1 MKRLFLFALL
11 LLSIAPA
18 FGQISII
25 VRVEDSLTREP
36 VTGATVRTLT
46 KPVVGA
52 VTEVN
57 GTARI
62 ANVPIVVKSLTVSAI
77 GYETESFPIAARNA
91 LTTIAPGDS
100 AQPDSTQTGV
110 TTTSDTLVFRL
121 KPTAEAIDEVTVT
134 ATRTNSRIEDLPIK
148 VEVLGQEDMNEESAV
163 VPGNVSS
170 ILGDISIIHVQRTS
184 AVNGNQAIR
193 MQGLDPKYTQI
204 LRDGLPLYEGFS
216 GNLGVLQI
224 PPLDLKQIEIL
235 KGSVSTLYGGGAI
248 GGLINIVSKS
258 PTSEKPEFTA
268 LINRSGLKESNGNA
282 YYAQR
287 YSGGKIGLTLFAGYT
302 NQQAVDATGDGFTD
316 SPGIRQFNLHPRFFW
331 NPSDCTRL
339 NIGYAYTNEHREGG
353 YLPALEGSQPGAY
366 RNITDLQRYTVDFN
380 ANHNTSEANA
390 VSVKGA
396 VSTFNRQNT
405 DYQKLSDGK
414 QSSVYLEAN
423 DLIRFGKHQLIGGAN
438 LTVEAFRKNRD
449 STRLVDYTYQTIGAF
464 VQDDYQLTDK
474 IAVQAGLR
482 FDQHNT
488 FGSFLLP
495 RLSVKLKPADPW
507 TVRLSVGTGYKT
519 PNLFVNQTPGQLG
532 VSLIF
537 PRLLPIDVATVK
549 AERSVGANADIAYN
563 KTFANGLSVQVDQAF
578 YYTVINAPV
587 VSAFA
592 NVSSNLGPYTQLI
605 NAPYDLFSVGTDTY
619 VRLEYEAYELYL
631 GYNHTLAR
639 RNGPSS
645 RGPSSPG
652 STDNTYLP
660 LAPQDK
666 FSTTLAWESEHFRFG
681 IETAYVGTQYLYDN
695 RRVANYWFFAGAAEY
710 HYNDHWRLVLNAENL
725 FNVKQANYETVVTDP
740 VTQPA
745 FRPVW
750 APLEGRIVNLALKYT
765 L

>member
-1 MKRLFLFALL
+1 MKPQFLFVLL
-11 LLSIAPA
+11 LLAIAPA
-18 FGQISII
+18 FGQTTLLI
-25 VRVEDSLTREP
+25 RVEDSLTHEP
-36 VTGATVRTLT
+36 VIGATVRTLT
-46 KPVVGA
+46 KPVIGA
-52 VTEVN
+52 VTDVN
-57 GTARI
+57 G
-62 ANVPIVVKSLTVSAI
+62 VVSIYNLPTGIKTLTVSAVS
-77 GYETESFPIAARNA
+77 YETSQFAVPTRTAPVVAAP
-91 LTTIAPGDS
+91 TPTDS
-100 AQPDSTQTGV
+100 TRLDSTQRDSTQLAV
-110 TTTSDTLVFRL
+110 VAKPDTLVFRL
-121 KPTAEAIDEVTVT
+121 KPTTEAIDEVTVT

-248 GGLINIVSKS
+248 GGMINIVSKS

-282 YYAQR
+282 YYSQR
-287 YSGGKIGLTLFAGYT
+287 YAGGKTGLTLFTGYT
-302 NQQAVDATGDGFTD
+302 DQQAVDVTGDGFTD
-316 SPGIRQFNLHPRFFW
+316 SPLIRQFNLHPRFFW
-331 NPSDCTRL
+331 NPSDRTKL
-339 NIGYAYTNEHREGG
+339 NVGYAYTKEHREGG
-353 YLPALEGSQPGAY
+353 YLPALEGSLPNGY
-366 RNITDLQRYTVDFN
+366 RNVTDLQRHTVDFN
-380 ANHNTSEANA
+380 ASHNTSDANV
-390 VSVKGA
+390 VSFKGA
-396 VSTFNRQNT
+396 VSTFHRQNT

-423 DLIRFGKHQLIGGAN
+423 DFVRFGKHQFIGGAN

-482 FDQHNT
+482 VDHHNT
-488 FGSFLLP
+488 FGNFLLP

-519 PNLFVNQTPGQLG
+519 PNLFVNQTPGALN

-549 AERSVGANADIAYN
+549 AEHSVGANADIAYN
-563 KTFANGLSVQVDQAF
+563 KTFENGLSVQVDQAF
-578 YYTVINAPV
+578 YYTTVNSPV

-592 NVSSNLGPYTQLI
+592 SVSSNLGPYTQLI
-605 NAPYDLFSVGTDTY
+605 NAPYNLFSVGTDTY
-619 VRLEYEAYELYL
+619 VRLEYGDYELYL

-639 RNGPSS
+639 RNGPYRQYVPAAGSAGQILDHARLGKRAFPVRYRNGL
-645 RGPSSPG
+645 RG
-652 STDNTYLP
+652 NAVP
-660 LAPQDK
+660 LQQPA
-666 FSTTLAWESEHFRFG
+666 
-681 IETAYVGTQYLYDN
+681 
-695 RRVANYWFFAGAAEY
+695 RREL
-710 HYNDHWRLVLNAENL
+710 LVL
-725 FNVKQANYETVVTDP
+725 
-740 VTQPA
+740 
-745 FRPVW
+745 RRGCRI
-750 APLEGRIVNLALKYT
+750 PLQ
-765 L
+765 

>member
-1 MKRLFLFALL
+1 MMKQFLFGLL
-11 LLSIAPA
+11 LLAVVPA
-18 FGQISII
+18 FGQTSVV
-25 VRVEDSLTREP
+25 VRVEDSLTREL
-36 VTGATVRTLT
+36 VIGATVRTLT

-52 VTEVN
+52 VTDVN
-57 GTARI
+57 GI
-62 ANVPIVVKSLTVSAI
+62 AQITNLPMNIKTLTVSAI
-77 GYETESFPIAARNA
+77 GYETGQFSIPARNA
-91 LTTIAPGDS
+91 PAVAVP
-100 AQPDSTQTGV
+100 ADSTQRDSIQTI
-110 TTTSDTLVFRL
+110 SAASPDTLVFRL
-121 KPTAEAIDEVTVT
+121 KTMTESIEEVTVT

-170 ILGDISIIHVQRTS
+170 ILGDISIIHIQRTS

-224 PPLDLKQIEIL
+224 PPLDLKQVEIV

-248 GGLINIVSKS
+248 GGMINIVSKS

-282 YYAQR
+282 YYSQR
-287 YSGGKIGLTLFAGYT
+287 YGGGKTGLTLFAGYT
-302 NQQAVDATGDGFTD
+302 NQQAVDVTGDGFTD

-331 NPSDCTRL
+331 NPSDRTKL

-353 YLPALEGSQPGAY
+353 YLPALEGSQPNAY
-366 RNITDLQRYTVDFN
+366 RNITDLQRHTVDFN
-380 ANHNTSEANA
+380 ASHNTSDVNT
-390 VSVKGA
+390 VSFKGA
-396 VSTFNRQNT
+396 VSTFHRQNT

-414 QSSVYLEAN
+414 QSSIYLEAN
-423 DLIRFGKHQLIGGAN
+423 DLVRFGKHQLIGGAN
-438 LTVEAFRKNRD
+438 LTVEAFRKNPD

-464 VQDDYQLTDK
+464 VQDDYQLTNK

-482 FDQHNT
+482 FDGHNT

-495 RLSVKLKPADPW
+495 RLSVKLKPSEPW

-563 KTFANGLSVQVDQAF
+563 KTFENGLSVQVDQAF
-578 YYTVINAPV
+578 YYTVVNSPV

-592 NVSSNLGPYTQLI
+592 SASSNLGTYTQLI
-605 NAPYDLFSVGTDTY
+605 NAPYNLFSVGTDTY
-619 VRLEYEAYELYL
+619 VRLEYKDYELYL
-631 GYNHTLAR
+631 GYNHTLSR
-639 RNGPSS
+639 RNGP
-645 RGPSSPG
+645 
-652 STDNTYLP
+652 TDNTFLP

-666 FSTTLAWESEHFRFG
+666 FSTTLAWENEHFRFG
-681 IETAYVGTQYLYDN
+681 IETAFVGTQYLYN
-695 RRVANYWFFAGAAEY
+695 NQRVANYWFFAGAAEY
-710 HYNDHWRLVLNAENL
+710 HYNTHWRLVLNGENV
-725 FNVKQANYETVVTDP
+725 FNIKQANYETVVTGP
-740 VTQPA
+740 VTQPT